1 MQLKFNMLQSLRND
15 NGEAENDGGKR
26 DKLKRS
32 TLFFLKKSFYKNKNV
47 QPKICQNIKKM
58 LRTYQYPR
66 LREEQFIFHCF
77 YVPKSRKSALHNVLH
92 GIRMQV
98 KFCSFKTYLL
108 SMVND
113 TFALY
118 LYISLI

>member
-15 NGEAENDGGKR
+15 NGEVENDGGKR
-26 DKLKRS
+26 YKLKRS
-32 TLFFLKKSFYKNKNV
+32 TLFFIRIFYKNKNV
-47 QPKICQNIKKM
+47 QPKICQNIKNM

-77 YVPKSRKSALHNVLH
+77 YFPKSRKSALHNVLH
-92 GIRMQV
+92 GIRVQV
-98 KFCSFKTYLL
+98 KFCSFNTYLL
-108 SMVND
+108 CMVNN

-118 LYISLI
+118 LYIIFH

>member
-1 MQLKFNMLQSLRND
+1 MM
-15 NGEAENDGGKR
+15 GEKIQAKEVY
-26 DKLKRS
+26 
-32 TLFFLKKSFYKNKNV
+32 TIFLKKSFYKNKNV
-47 QPKICQNIKKM
+47 QPKICQNIKNM

-92 GIRMQV
+92 GIRVQV

>member
-15 NGEAENDGGKR
+15 NGEVENDGGR
-26 DKLKRS
+26 RYKLKRS
-32 TLFFLKKSFYKNKNV
+32 TLFFIRIFYKNKNV
-47 QPKICQNIKKM
+47 QPKICQNIKNM

-66 LREEQFIFHCF
+66 VREEQFIFHCF
-77 YVPKSRKSALHNVLH
+77 YFPKSRKSALHNVLH
-92 GIRMQV
+92 GIRVHV
-98 KFCSFKTYLL
+98 KFCSFNTYLL
-108 SMVND
+108 SMVNN

>member
-15 NGEAENDGGKR
+15 NGEVENDGGR
-26 DKLKRS
+26 RYKLKRS
-32 TLFFLKKSFYKNKNV
+32 TLFFIRIFYKNKNV
-47 QPKICQNIKKM
+47 QPKICQNIKNM

-77 YVPKSRKSALHNVLH
+77 YFPKSRKPALHNVLH
-92 GIRMQV
+92 GIRVQV
-98 KFCSFKTYLL
+98 KFCCFKTYLL
-108 SMVND
+108 SMANN